1 MNPII
6 ETYSQLANEYDG
18 SENSQ
23 SCWGRASDKAMAS
36 IRLKDAHR
44 RVVDIGCGSGRALI
58 RLAAESP
65 HEPELIGVEPA
76 PNMRHLAIKLT
87 RHIRHIRILDGAFE
101 QIPIESGTVDYLYSI
116 LAFHWTTD
124 VHRTITE
131 LHRVLKHD
139 GEMDLFF
146 IGRNNGHEFIRKT
159 TPIFLKYMG
168 PILLLKSAAMRKQ
181 LPKEAALQLFQKVFD
196 RRRVSVDESYETYYD
211 SLEGHWSWWLRIE
224 GHFVQLPPEKR
235 TACDREVKDALAT
248 LRTPAGI
255 PYTIHMLH
263 VKL

>member
-18 SENSQ
+18 NENSR
-23 SCWGRASDKAMAS
+23 SCWGLASDKALAS
-36 IRLKDAHR
+36 IRLKDTHR
-44 RVVDIGCGSGRALI
+44 RVADIGCGSGRGLI
-58 RLAAESP
+58 RLAADSA

-76 PNMRHLAIKLT
+76 ANMRKLAIRLT
-87 RHIRHIRILDGAFE
+87 RHIRQIHILDGTFE
-101 QIPIESGTVDYLYSI
+101 QIPMASTTVDYLYSI

-124 VHRTITE
+124 VNRAIKE
-131 LHRVLKHD
+131 LRRVLKGD

-168 PILLLKSAAMRKQ
+168 PIQLLQSAAMRKQ
-181 LPKEAALQLFQKVFD
+181 LPKEAAHQLFQSTFD
-196 RRRVSVDESYETYYD
+196 SRRVRVEESYETYYD

-235 TACDREVKDALAT
+235 IACDAEVKHALES
-248 LRTPAGI
+248 LGTPAGI

-263 VKL
+263 VTL